1 MVVKKIIQHKLS
13 MIEWLSTSPK
23 NKGVKTI
30 EKQLFDVENTQK
42 CKKSV
47 SSQMIKIL
55 IIVWFVG
62 N

>member
-1 MVVKKIIQHKLS
+1 MKVKKIIQHKLS
-13 MIEWLSTSPK
+13 LIEWLSTSPN

-30 EKQLFDVENTQK
+30 EKQLFDVESTQK